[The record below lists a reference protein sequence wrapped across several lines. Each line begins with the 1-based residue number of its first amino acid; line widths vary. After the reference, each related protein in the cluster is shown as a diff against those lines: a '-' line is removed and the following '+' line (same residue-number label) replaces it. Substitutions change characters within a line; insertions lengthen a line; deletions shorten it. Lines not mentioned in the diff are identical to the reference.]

1 MKKQFF
7 AALGL
12 MASIAMAAPAS
23 AHFEMVYTNG
33 DTAMEKAVDLDMR
46 IAFAHPAESGHMMD
60 MGGVSEFY
68 ALYKRGENAPQKVD
82 LKQYLKPIK
91 WASSQGSG
99 SAFSAMIP
107 RKEIRSIGDYV
118 FVVVPGYYMEKEED
132 IYMQQITKLIANVGG
147 APTIWNE
154 PAGLPCEIVPMI
166 KPYATWAGN
175 VFQGQVLS
183 GGKPVPGAEVEVEY
197 LAFPPDMKA
206 NAFAKTAVVN
216 YPNSSLVTQTVIA
229 DQNGIFTFG
238 LAKAGWW
245 GFAALGIGPDKEY
258 QGKEL
263 SQDAV
268 IWVQAHD
275 INKK

>member
-1 MKKQFF
+1 MKKQIL
-7 AALGL
+7 ASLGL
-12 MASIAMAAPAS
+12 MAALAVAAPAS
-23 AHFEMVYTNG
+23 AHFEMVYTAGN
-33 DTAMEKAVDLDMR
+33 TAMEKAEDLDLR

-60 MGGVSEFY
+60 MGGVNEFY
-68 ALYKRGENAPQKVD
+68 ALYKRGENAPQKLD
-82 LKQYLKPIK
+82 FKNYLKAIK
-91 WASSQGSG
+91 WSSAEGSG
-99 SAFSAMIP
+99 DAFSALIP
-107 RKEIRSIGDYV
+107 RKDIRSIGDYV

-132 IYMQQITKLIANVGG
+132 IYMQQITKLIVNVGG

-175 VFQGQVLS
+175 VFQGLVLS

-197 LAFPPDMKA
+197 LSFPPDMKA
-206 NAFAKTAVVN
+206 NAFAKNPVVT
-216 YPNSSLVTQTVIA
+216 YPNSSLITQTVIA
-229 DQNGIFTFG
+229 DQNGVFTFG

-258 QGKEL
+258 KGKEL